1 MSDNFVIC
9 NGVRQGGV
17 LSGLLFNVYIDC
29 ILERISS
36 MKFGSKLDI
45 VNSNIIAYADDI
57 VLLAS
62 SATALQ
68 IVIDEVSYSKAKL
81 GLKVNK
87 EKTKCMVFNS
97 SRIKSVPNRVFQIDN
112 NNIQYVNTIKY
123 LGFMLQSDMNNLKD
137 INRVLKKSS
146 I

>member
-36 MKFGSKLDI
+36 MKFGCKLGI

-57 VLLAS
+57 VLLAP

-68 IVIDEVSYSKAKL
+68 IVIDEVSHLKAKL

-87 EKTKCMVFNS
+87 EKKKCMVFNS